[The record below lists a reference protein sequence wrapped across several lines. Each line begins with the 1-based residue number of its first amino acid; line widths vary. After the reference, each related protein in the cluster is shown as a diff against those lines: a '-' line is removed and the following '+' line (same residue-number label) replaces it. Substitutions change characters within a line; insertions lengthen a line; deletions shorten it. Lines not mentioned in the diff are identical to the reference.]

1 MNPSNQAPLD
11 YLNQIAPTEAKRAP
25 FKLGPKLFVVVGV
38 VLVLVVIILSV
49 TVTSINDSR
58 RSPWQTL
65 SARLDTTEK
74 VATAAAGN
82 IKNSQLR
89 SLNSDVKIYLTNTK
103 RDLQAPLAAQSIKP
117 NELPASITTKEANSG
132 MTSRLETG
140 RLNAK
145 YDSTYAREMSYQLAT
160 VLTLL
165 QQLYASSSSPANKT
179 FLKTAY
185 DNLAPTQKAI
195 ADFSASNE

>member
-11 YLNQIAPTEAKRAP
+11 YLNQIAPTEARKSP
-25 FKLGPKLFVVVGV
+25 FKLGPKLFIIIGI

-49 TVTSINDSR
+49 TVSNLNSSR
-58 RSPWQTL
+58 REPWQTL

-74 VATAAAGN
+74 IANSSANN

-103 RDLQAPLAAQSIKP
+103 RDLQTPLTAQSIKAT
-117 NELPASITTKEANSG
+117 ELPASITTKEANAA
-132 MTSRLETG
+132 MTARLETG

-145 YDSTYAREMSYQLAT
+145 YDSTYAREMSYQLST
-160 VLTLL
+160 ILTLL
-165 QQLYASSSSPANKT
+165 QRLYASSGSTTNKA

-195 ADFSASNE
+195 AEFSASNE